1 MPAPAPIA
9 DRDPLVVLLTLLS
22 LTTGIV
28 DATSVLGLG
37 KVFTANMTGNVVFLG
52 FAAAGAQGFHWEL
65 YILALVAFALGA
77 VGAGRLGRFFVNRS
91 RRRWLIVSASIE
103 AGLLWI
109 AAACALAA
117 PSDTAVGLR
126 LTLIA
131 LIAIAMGAR
140 NATVRQLNVP
150 DLTTTVVTRTITG
163 LAADSRLAGGPGQN
177 PGRRVRAIVA
187 LFAGAALGAF
197 LVLRWGLTPPLALAG
212 AAVMGFTLALAKDE
226 ALG

>member
-1 MPAPAPIA
+1 MPPSAPIS

-52 FAAAGAQGFHWEL
+52 FAAAGAPGFHWEL
-65 YILALVAFALGA
+65 YIFALIAFALGA
-77 VGAGRLGRFFVNRS
+77 VGAGRLGRCFVDRS
-91 RRRWLIVSASIE
+91 RRRWLIVSATLE
-103 AGLLWI
+103 AGLLWV

-117 PSDTAVGLR
+117 PLDTAVGLR

-150 DLTTTVVTRTITG
+150 DLTTTVVTRTLTG
-163 LAADSRLAGGPGQN
+163 LAADSRLAGGPGHN
-177 PGRRVRAIVA
+177 LGRRLRAVLC
-187 LFAGAALGAF
+187 LFVGAALGAF
-197 LVLRWGLTPPLALAG
+197 MVLKWGLAPPLALAG
-212 AAVMGFTLALAKDE
+212 AAVLALSLVLAKDE
-226 ALG
+226 AKE

>member
-1 MPAPAPIA
+1 MATPAAMT

-52 FAAAGAQGFHWEL
+52 FAAAGAHGFQWEL
-65 YILALVAFALGA
+65 YILALLTFTLGA
-77 VGAGRLGRFFVNRS
+77 LAAGRLGRFFVNRS
-91 RRRWLIVSASIE
+91 RRRWLIVSATIE
-103 AGLLWI
+103 ASLLWI

-117 PSDTAVGLR
+117 PSDTAPGLR

-131 LIAIAMGAR
+131 LVAIAMGAR

-177 PGRRVRAIVA
+177 LGRRLRAVLS
-187 LFAGAALGAF
+187 LFVGAALGTF
-197 LVLRWGLTPPLALAG
+197 MVLRWGLAPPLALAG
-212 AAVMGFTLALAKDE
+212 AAVLILALVLAKDE
-226 ALG
+226 AQD